1 MIVTQSSSLIEV
13 FRIAELGRTSLR
25 FLHIIWFFYQKRENI
40 ILSLFSLLQF
50 IPTSLVAQ
58 LVKNLPA
65 VQETQ
70 VQFLCREDPL
80 EKEMVIHSSI
90 LAWIPWTEEH
100 SLFFTIYYTLL
111 HIISV
116 QPKFYVISTKIFLQ
130 LFFSYFPI
138 VFFSLLFFF
147 TIYYTLLH
155 IISVQPKFYVISTK
169 IFLGLFFSIF
179 PIFFFS
185 LSLFFTIYYTLLHI
199 ISVQPKFYVIL
210 TKIFLGLFLSYF
222 SIFFFVLKWKLF
234 LICQLI
240 YYLAFLIQRPCFP
253 VLYHLMYY
261 FLKPVQICSSLN
273 SITLYLTRP
282 NVCWEESHMSYLLIN
297 TRSKILHWLTSVIFW
312 NFKMSF
318 KFGPK
323 NNITLCLYI
332 T

>member
-58 LVKNLPA
+58 LLKNLPA

-70 VQFLCREDPL
+70 VQFLCRENPL

-116 QPKFYVISTKIFLQ
+116 QPKFYVI
-130 LFFSYFPI
+130 
-138 VFFSLLFFF
+138 
-147 TIYYTLLH
+147 
-155 IISVQPKFYVISTK
+155 
-169 IFLGLFFSIF
+169 
-179 PIFFFS
+179 
-185 LSLFFTIYYTLLHI
+185 
-199 ISVQPKFYVIL
+199 L

-222 SIFFFVLKWKLF
+222 SVFFFVLKWKLF